1 MVTRSTVIRL
11 GGLLVIVLATMLSG
25 GQLLA
30 QTQGTAVQREFI
42 DPAGSFTQV
51 VTVTDRGMK
60 TLYVSGQV
68 GRGDDLRAHVES
80 AFRGVVRRLESA
92 GATVDDVVKIR
103 IYVKNFQP
111 EEYAVIREA
120 RLQTFNEAA
129 WPTSTMIGVQA
140 LVSEPLRVEI
150 EAIAVVPDPASGAG
164 TLEKEYIGPS
174 RGFHQTVAVKSGGVK
189 TIYVS
194 GQVGRG
200 DGIVAQSE
208 SVLQSVAQ
216 RLEAAGASLTDIV
229 KMNAYIAD
237 FSPERDATPF
247 REARLKAFG
256 TDDLP
261 ASTLI
266 GVQSLVTDNFKVEV
280 DAVAVV
286 ADEGG
291 SAPQKQFIDP
301 VQNLGFKQVVTA
313 KGSGAKTIYVS
324 GQVGRPGDDLAT
336 QADQAYGNL
345 RRRLEAA
352 GASPADLL
360 KLNIY
365 MANYG
370 PGDARV
376 LGPAR
381 TKHGFPDE
389 DTPATT
395 LIGIPSLYS
404 ETALIEVEG
413 IAVVEN

>member
-11 GGLLVIVLATMLSG
+11 GGLLVIVLATMLSS

-30 QTQGTAVQREFI
+30 QTQRTAVQREFI

-51 VTVTDRGMK
+51 VTVTDRGVK

-80 AFRGVVRRLESA
+80 AFQGVVRRLESA

-120 RLQTFNEAA
+120 RQQTFNEAT

-140 LVSEPLRVEI
+140 LFSEPLRVEI
-150 EAIAVVPDPASGAG
+150 EAIAVVPDPASGIG
-164 TLEKEYIGPS
+164 TLEKEYIGPFG
-174 RGFHQTVAVKSGGVK
+174 GFHHTVAVKRGGVK

-200 DGIVAQSE
+200 DGIAAQSE
-208 SVLQSVAQ
+208 AVLQNLAR

-229 KMNAYIAD
+229 KINTYIAD
-237 FSPERDATPF
+237 FSPERDAAPF
-247 REARLKAFG
+247 REARRKAFG

-266 GVQSLVTDNFKVEV
+266 GVQSLAADIYKIEV

-291 SAPQKQFIDP
+291 SAPRKQFIDP
-301 VQNLGFKQVVTA
+301 AGSFTQVVTA

-336 QADQAYGNL
+336 QADQVYGNL

-381 TKHGFPDE
+381 IKHGFPDE
-389 DTPATT
+389 DTPAAT
-395 LIGIPSLYS
+395 LIGIPSLFS

-413 IAVVEN
+413 IAVIEN